1 MSSDFK
7 FDEEETDDNLEESH
21 CTIDKVYVF
30 QIPKL
35 TGASTGHSARDWPKQ
50 AIWSGRLRVV
60 SKGRKCSVLLEHLDK
75 DGLFAACPYTN
86 KSCVEQVS
94 DSSRYF
100 VLRVTDGQGHF
111 ASIGIG
117 FKQRS
122 EAFNFKVAL
131 QDFENQG
138 SRQEKA
144 EEYLSSLPSQDY
156 AIPQGKSIHVK
167 LAAVGADTSTKT
179 KKKKKKKEKEGVTL
193 SQPPEALKSRTRVK
207 AGGSASSSSSSSSST
222 KTTSTK
228 TKTKTKDKPAFEVA
242 QSGGE
247 IDLFG
252 LEDLSVS
259 SKPTGK
265 SVKSKPDDNLSG
277 WDNF

>member
-1 MSSDFK
+1 MTFLEIVIDLLVIDFASMSSDFK
-7 FDEEETDDNLEESH
+7 FDDEEVDDNLEESH

-179 KKKKKKKEKEGVTL
+179 KKKKKKKEKGKRRCHLVSTSGSFEKSNE
-193 SQPPEALKSRTRVK
+193 SQSRGIFCFVI
-207 AGGSASSSSSSSSST
+207 
-222 KTTSTK
+222 
-228 TKTKTKDKPAFEVA
+228 V
-242 QSGGE
+242 
-247 IDLFG
+247 LF
-252 LEDLSVS
+252 V
-259 SKPTGK
+259 
-265 SVKSKPDDNLSG
+265 
-277 WDNF
+277 FH

>member
-1 MSSDFK
+1 M
-7 FDEEETDDNLEESH
+7 
-21 CTIDKVYVF
+21 F

-60 SKGRKCSVLLEHLDK
+60 SKGRKCTVLLEHLDK

-138 SRQEKA
+138 TRQAKA

-167 LAAVGADTSTKT
+167 LAATVGTVEGTKP
-179 KKKKKKKEKEGVTL
+179 KKKGKKKGKKKRWRSWRRSVI
-193 SQPPEALKSRTRVK
+193 
-207 AGGSASSSSSSSSST
+207 
-222 KTTSTK
+222 KTS
-228 TKTKTKDKPAFEVA
+228 
-242 QSGGE
+242 
-247 IDLFG
+247 
-252 LEDLSVS
+252 
-259 SKPTGK
+259 
-265 SVKSKPDDNLSG
+265 
-277 WDNF
+277 